1 METGCRG
8 GDFLSFEA
16 LEEINKFKYFE
27 ARGEA
32 LWSSCLT
39 SIPRARRSCLMTPSW
54 ARSGVLEE
62 PNDLTNRWKCR
73 CTNEWGRRL
82 EHVMDFIV
90 HGKVQL
96 ALIPTAKRI
105 SKTASSWRR
114 WVLRW
119 CRSNTECRLT
129 ASRGIKSQLNAL
141 IVFLPYPLNKGTENV
156 SILLKR
162 RALNPL

>member
-1 METGCRG
+1 
-8 GDFLSFEA
+8 
-16 LEEINKFKYFE
+16 
-27 ARGEA
+27 
-32 LWSSCLT
+32 
-39 SIPRARRSCLMTPSW
+39 
-54 ARSGVLEE
+54 
-62 PNDLTNRWKCR
+62 
-73 CTNEWGRRL
+73 
-82 EHVMDFIV
+82 MDFIV

-96 ALIPTAKRI
+96 VLILTAKRI
-105 SKTASSWRR
+105 SKTASSRRR
-114 WVLRW
+114 WVFRW